1 MSIDKFGRVF
11 NNEEKGGVIGIT
23 AAGDF
28 NAFFKRIENVAFPYR
43 DKDAANADFVLKKVA
58 PCMKLKVGGFF
69 DSRNSIIR
77 HVKDPVDD
85 DDAVNKKY
93 LQSLIPIKLTDAYS
107 IGNSR
112 LQDVAFPT
120 SLGDAVNLKYITDNC
135 VLYDNGAIQG
145 KNNMIKNI
153 KEGFEDNDATTIAHV
168 RRIIKENED
177 KINKRIITLGRSLF
191 HHIHGVGRAS
201 STGLTEDNYLDW
213 NKILS

>member
-11 NNEEKGGVIGIT
+11 NNDEKSAGIGRT
-23 AAGDF
+23 PAGDF
-28 NAFFKRIENVAFPYR
+28 NAFYKRIENVAAPLR
-43 DKDAANADFVLKKVA
+43 DKDAANAEYVLKKIA
-58 PCMKLKVGGFF
+58 PCMKLKVAGFF
-69 DSRNSIIR
+69 DGRNNIIR
-77 HVKDPVDD
+77 HVKDPVNDD
-85 DDAVNKKY
+85 DVVNKKY
-93 LQSLIPIKLTDAYS
+93 LQSLIPIKLTNAYS
-107 IGNSR
+107 IGNLR

-135 VLYDNGAIQG
+135 VLYVNGAIHG
-145 KNNMIKNI
+145 KNNMIKHI

-168 RRIIKENED
+168 RRTIKENED

-201 STGLTEDNYLDW
+201 STGLTEENYLDW